1 MEPPAA
7 APTAAAHA
15 QLDERQHDDE
25 IMPPTHPHQVGGHAG
40 LTNEGGALL
49 VAEPGRLAKPVGH
62 GYFAGED
69 AFYEQLRPDDAL
81 APFVPA
87 FFGTRCIRGRT
98 CVVLEDVTHGMRAPC
113 IVDIKIGTST
123 VAPDAG
129 WEKRL
134 SHLRKDRATT
144 TRPLGLRLIGAQTVG
159 AAGGAP
165 FERRGKPWGKALRPQ
180 EVAAALRSCFS
191 VGGVLRAA
199 AVAHFVGRLQRLLH
213 GLETAPSR
221 QLLGSSILCVYDG
234 AEDGAA
240 SPPPALRVIDFA
252 HAYPLRATRDHG
264 YCYGLRHLIRLL
276 RGLLPPDAEVG
287 EVGGGCDDDGEAE
300 EGALSPRAGPLEED
314 GRAMLHA
321 DEFAEGAA
329 HSNLGRWLPEWAGFD
344 AIEDDG
350 GRVRKRLR
358 LRPAGAGYRAPRL
371 LWLRV
376 PLEADLRERAGALR
390 AAFAPFLAEAAEQR
404 RAAAVLRALSDEL
417 GGLAAA
423 MREGCTFQ
431 FGGAALCFAYD
442 AAADAARPP
451 TVRARRVEGACMTRD
466 PAFDPALLAAV
477 DALHAAVL
485 ALDFS

>member
-7 APTAAAHA
+7 APTAAARA
-15 QLDERQHDDE
+15 QIDEKPEHDDE
-25 IMPPTHPHQVGGHAG
+25 ILPPTHPHQVGGHAG

-165 FERRGKPWGKALRPQ
+165 FERRGKPWGKALRPE

-234 AEDGAA
+234 AEPAADGAA
-240 SPPPALRVIDFA
+240 TPPPALRVIDFA
-252 HAYPLRATRDHG
+252 HAYPLRATRAPLPRNLAPETAAASCKDEAVAG
-264 YCYGLRHLIRLL
+264 GAIGESEFRL
-276 RGLLPPDAEVG
+276 
-287 EVGGGCDDDGEAE
+287 
-300 EGALSPRAGPLEED
+300 
-314 GRAMLHA
+314 AMNA
-321 DEFAEGAA
+321 DVCATTKLAEGINAFVA
-329 HSNLGRWLPEWAGFD
+329 ETL
-344 AIEDDG
+344 
-350 GRVRKRLR
+350 K
-358 LRPAGAGYRAPRL
+358 
-371 LWLRV
+371 
-376 PLEADLRERAGALR
+376 LEAALK
-390 AAFAPFLAEAAEQR
+390 AKMSA
-404 RAAAVLRALSDEL
+404 
-417 GGLAAA
+417 
-423 MREGCTFQ
+423 
-431 FGGAALCFAYD
+431 
-442 AAADAARPP
+442 
-451 TVRARRVEGACMTRD
+451 
-466 PAFDPALLAAV
+466 
-477 DALHAAVL
+477 
-485 ALDFS
+485 

>member
-7 APTAAAHA
+7 APNAAARA
-15 QLDERQHDDE
+15 QFDESPEHDDE
-25 IMPPTHPHQVGGHAG
+25 ILPPTHPHQVGGHAG

-165 FERRGKPWGKALRPQ
+165 FERRGKPWGKALRPE

-276 RGLLPPDAEVG
+276 RGLE
-287 EVGGGCDDDGEAE
+287 
-300 EGALSPRAGPLEED
+300 
-314 GRAMLHA
+314 
-321 DEFAEGAA
+321 
-329 HSNLGRWLPEWAGFD
+329 
-344 AIEDDG
+344 
-350 GRVRKRLR
+350 
-358 LRPAGAGYRAPRL
+358 
-371 LWLRV
+371 
-376 PLEADLRERAGALR
+376 
-390 AAFAPFLAEAAEQR
+390 
-404 RAAAVLRALSDEL
+404 
-417 GGLAAA
+417 
-423 MREGCTFQ
+423 
-431 FGGAALCFAYD
+431 
-442 AAADAARPP
+442 
-451 TVRARRVEGACMTRD
+451 
-466 PAFDPALLAAV
+466 
-477 DALHAAVL
+477 
-485 ALDFS
+485 